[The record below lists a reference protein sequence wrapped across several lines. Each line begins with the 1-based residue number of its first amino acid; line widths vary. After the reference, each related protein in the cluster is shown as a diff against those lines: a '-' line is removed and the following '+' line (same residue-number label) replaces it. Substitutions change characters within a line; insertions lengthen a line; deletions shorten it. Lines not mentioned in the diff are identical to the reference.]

1 MGIFKLRKNKKFDY
15 TPRYYKGE
23 GNPYEVKHKF
33 DDCRKSI
40 DNKGIKTKFLNAM
53 DDYKSPDKSVNKRI
67 YIIAGIL
74 ILIFLLLIEFDL
86 SIFLPNR

>member
-1 MGIFKLRKNKKFDY
+1 
-15 TPRYYKGE
+15 
-23 GNPYEVKHKF
+23 
-33 DDCRKSI
+33 
-40 DNKGIKTKFLNAM
+40 M